1 MSSTPAKFDRF
12 WWWVIAAFA
21 LLIAAWTT
29 IILIAANN
37 PNPMI
42 DIEDTKPGSPQ
53 PAETDQ

>member
-42 DIEDTKPGSPQ
+42 DIENPKPRGDT